1 MKKIIYLLVI
11 IILFSFKNV
20 NAIIVDG
27 FKGGYYFKN
36 GENEQFEQSYYFK
49 RNTKTRIYTYNTIE
63 LANQEFSFY
72 QSPSSLKQKIE
83 DANLQKIMYY
93 GYGYLNHDS
102 PEWYTTTQIFIW
114 NYLNP
119 RKNKFHNVD
128 INGNGQDNFQKE
140 NEELSNLLNQPVFSF
155 NNNQTIINESQAT
168 FEDTNKKLNMYE
180 IVQKNDL
187 DISLKD
193 DKLILNNLKSGKYQI
208 ILKKKGEE
216 EQIQKYQ
223 CQNEFVL
230 LRSNNYPHY
239 ELLNFEVI
247 FNLSQKEQAKDNNDL
262 TIQEVKKSE
271 IKPKDNIIDVN
282 PKDNYLLKKNKQ
294 VSKQENN
301 LKNPNTTSLLQ
312 QNQILLIFIIVIL
325 CNVNLFLSV
334 IILIK
339 RSKVQKS

>member
-63 LANQEFSFY
+63 LVNQEFSFY

-128 INGNGQDNFQKE
+128 INGNRS
-140 NEELSNLLNQPVFSF
+140 EEHTS
-155 NNNQTIINESQAT
+155 
-168 FEDTNKKLNMYE
+168 
-180 IVQKNDL
+180 
-187 DISLKD
+187 
-193 DKLILNNLKSGKYQI
+193 
-208 ILKKKGEE
+208 
-216 EQIQKYQ
+216 
-223 CQNEFVL
+223 
-230 LRSNNYPHY
+230 
-239 ELLNFEVI
+239 EL
-247 FNLSQKEQAKDNNDL
+247 Q
-262 TIQEVKKSE
+262 
-271 IKPKDNIIDVN
+271 
-282 PKDNYLLKKNKQ
+282 
-294 VSKQENN
+294 
-301 LKNPNTTSLLQ
+301 
-312 QNQILLIFIIVIL
+312 
-325 CNVNLFLSV
+325 
-334 IILIK
+334 
-339 RSKVQKS
+339 